1 MQNTEKFMF
10 DTIFDELDPIL
21 PEIEDISHA
30 TEADNEEQLAAE
42 IEDTPPKTY
51 SETDIA
57 AARKEGF
64 DEGKK
69 LGANEI
75 LNTNEKILIDTLDA
89 IANDIAIIQL
99 EQKEVNQEIS
109 VNAAR
114 LAFAIVSKFFP
125 KLNEQTAI
133 DEINSVV
140 TTVLGRLLGDLDI
153 IIKVNPSISSEL
165 SDKLGSQSHQNSNE
179 KKLSVIS
186 EEKIDVGDCK
196 IEWLNGSAER
206 NLNTLIEEIDEIILQ
221 NSVSDS
227 VSSDTNSITEEVSLN
242 DQGTK
247 DG

>member
-10 DTIFDELDPIL
+10 DNIFDELEPIL
-21 PEIEDISHA
+21 PEIEPISQA
-30 TEADNEEQLAAE
+30 IEADNEEQLAAE
-42 IEDTPPKTY
+42 IEETPPKTY

-75 LNTNEKILIDTLDA
+75 LNANEKILIDTLNA
-89 IANDIAIIQL
+89 IANDIAIIQR
-99 EQKEVNQEIS
+99 EQRKVNQEIS
-109 VNAAR
+109 GSAAR
-114 LAFAIVSKFFP
+114 LVFAIVSKFFP

-153 IIKVNPSISSEL
+153 IIKVNPSISNEL
-165 SDKLGSQSHQNSNE
+165 SDKLRLQSKENNNE

-206 NLNTLIEEIDEIILQ
+206 NLNTLIEEIDEIISQ
-221 NSVSDS
+221 NSVSGS
-227 VSSDTNSITEEVSLN
+227 VSSDNNGIPEEISLN

-247 DG
+247 EG

>member
-1 MQNTEKFMF
+1 MLTV
-10 DTIFDELDPIL
+10 P
-21 PEIEDISHA
+21 
-30 TEADNEEQLAAE
+30 
-42 IEDTPPKTY
+42 
-51 SETDIA
+51 
-57 AARKEGF
+57 
-64 DEGKK
+64 
-69 LGANEI
+69 
-75 LNTNEKILIDTLDA
+75 LIDTTNSFLRVSA
-89 IANDIAIIQL
+89 IANDIAILQL
-99 EQKEVNQEIS
+99 EQKKVNQEIS

-114 LAFAIVSKFFP
+114 LVFAIVSKFFP

-140 TTVLGRLLGDLDI
+140 TTVLSRLLGDLDI
-153 IIKVNPSISSEL
+153 LIKVNPLISNEL
-165 SDKLGSQSHQNSNE
+165 SDKLGLQSHENSNE

-221 NSVSDS
+221 NSAPGS
-227 VSSDTNSITEEVSLN
+227 VSSDTNSITEEISLN